1 MCTSQREEKRL
12 SATSIGLCF
21 PFAVEPYMGPANAT
35 APKPTIN
42 LEMRIA
48 LMTTVMMAT
57 AMLTMMTVVLGL
69 PVAGIVA
76 GVGLMTTIDFRM
88 FWVLLH

>member
-1 MCTSQREEKRL
+1 
-12 SATSIGLCF
+12 
-21 PFAVEPYMGPANAT
+21 MGPANAT

-42 LEMRIA
+42 VEMRIA

-76 GVGLMTTIDFRM
+76 GVGTDDYY
-88 FWVLLH
+88 